1 MATGR
6 VPPPELAF
14 SRGTEAIAPIVEEH
28 GHWGLRVRAGG
39 RNAACR
45 VCRLPLALKRPR
57 ELVAFP
63 CGHWCGPGFL
73 LLTPTWIAVV
83 VGAVQSC

>member
-1 MATGR
+1 MYPFLCPPRAAVDVATGR
-6 VPPPELAF
+6 APPPELAF
-14 SRGTEAIAPIVEEH
+14 ARGTETIAPIVEEH

-63 CGHWCGPGFL
+63 CGHWCVCPLG
-73 LLTPTWIAVV
+73 
-83 VGAVQSC
+83 